1 MNYQTQ
7 KILLT
12 GNVDDEVHAYLL
24 WCCEQ
29 SNKLYNSV
37 LFAIRQDYFETCNYK
52 TWFDKNDNYRRSP
65 RLRRIKISYAQLCK
79 QFKDNVHY
87 QAIGGQQGQ
96 QTIKSVV
103 EAIKAYNELL
113 PMWFNGELKGKP
125 KLPSYRKKGVY
136 QVTFTS
142 QNIRYK
148 SLQGCCYL
156 PIANSQRK
164 ELETPSIVI
173 PSGVNFQPENIAEVR
188 IVPQNGKLWVEY
200 VYKTQVVKALSLDY
214 SQGLGIDHGVDNWL
228 SCTSTKGKSFIV
240 NGRKIKSINQRYNRF
255 VAKYKQAMQRGL
267 GRGFQGADAGSAHS
281 PLAFPHSLL
290 HQEGKNQDY
299 WDEKLDQATH
309 KRNCQMRDAINKAA
323 RFVINYCLKHQI
335 GHIVFG
341 WNDRQKDS
349 INIGTTNNQN
359 FVQIPTARL
368 KNRIQQL
375 AESVGI
381 IFTETE
387 EAYSSQASFL
397 DNDLVPKYGEKPKG
411 DNFSG
416 KRIKRGLYQTARGW
430 LVNADTQAAANCL
443 RKVATQLGLKL
454 AKVGKEALALPKRYD
469 LDCLTRSYRKQ
480 ASMWLQPIEA

>member
-12 GNVDDEVHAYLL
+12 GNIDDEVHAYLL

-37 LFAIRQDYFETCNYK
+37 LFSIRQDYFENCNYK

-65 RLRRIKISYAQLCK
+65 CLRRITVSYAQLCRD
-79 QFKDNVHY
+79 FKDNVHY

-103 EAIKAYNELL
+103 EAIKSYNKLL
-113 PMWFNGELKGKP
+113 PMWFNGELKDKP
-125 KLPSYRKKGVY
+125 LIPSYRKKGVY

-164 ELETPSIVI
+164 QLETPSIVI

-188 IVPQNGKLWVEY
+188 IVPQNGKLWAEY

-255 VAKYKQAMQRGL
+255 VAKYKQ
-267 GRGFQGADAGSAHS
+267 
-281 PLAFPHSLL
+281 
-290 HQEGKNQDY
+290 GKNQDY
-299 WDEKLDQATH
+299 WDEQLEQATH
-309 KRNCQMRDAINKAA
+309 QRNCQMRDAINKAA

-349 INIGTTNNQN
+349 INIGKTNNQN

-368 KNRIQQL
+368 KNRIRQL

-411 DNFSG
+411 YKFSG

-443 RKVATQLGLKL
+443 RKVATQLGFNL

-469 LDCLTRSYRKQ
+469 LESLTKSYRKQ
-480 ASMWLQPIEA
+480 AQMWLQPIEA

>member
-1 MNYQTQ
+1 MKYQTQ

-37 LFAIRQDYFETCNYK
+37 LFSIRQDYFENCNYK
-52 TWFDKNDNYRRSP
+52 TWFDKNDNYRRNP
-65 RLRRIKISYAQLCK
+65 RLRRIKVSYAQLC
-79 QFKDNVHY
+79 QNFKENVHY

-103 EAIKAYNELL
+103 EAIKGYNKLL
-113 PMWFNGELKGKP
+113 PMWFNGELKDKP
-125 KLPSYRKKGVY
+125 LIPNYRKKGLY
-136 QVTFTS
+136 QVAFTS
-142 QNIRYK
+142 QNIRYEP
-148 SLQGCCYL
+148 LEGCCYL

-173 PSGVNFQPENIAEVR
+173 PSGVKFQSEDIAEVR
-188 IVPQNGKLWVEY
+188 IIPSNGKLWAEY
-200 VYKTQVVKALSLDY
+200 VYKTQPVKAENLDY

-228 SCTSTKGKSFIV
+228 SCISTKGKSFIV
-240 NGRKIKSINQRYNRF
+240 NGRKIKSINQQYNRF
-255 VAKYKQAMQRGL
+255 VPKQKQT
-267 GRGFQGADAGSAHS
+267 
-281 PLAFPHSLL
+281 
-290 HQEGKNQDY
+290 KTQDY
-299 WDEKLDQATH
+299 WDEKLDEATH
-309 KRNCQMRDAINKAA
+309 KRNCQIRDAVNKAA
-323 RFVINYCLKHQI
+323 RFIINYCLKHQI
-335 GHIVFG
+335 GNIVFG

-349 INIGTTNNQN
+349 INIGKTNNQN

-381 IFTETE
+381 IFIETE
-387 EAYSSQASFL
+387 EAYTSQASFL

-411 DNFSG
+411 YKFSG
-416 KRIKRGLYQTARGW
+416 KRIKRGLYQTAKGW

-443 RKVATQLGLKL
+443 KKVSTQLGLDL
-454 AKVGKEALALPKRYD
+454 AKVVKECLTVPKRYN
-469 LDCLTRSYRKQ
+469 LDSLAKLYRKR
-480 ASMWLQPIEA
+480 AEARIYHG